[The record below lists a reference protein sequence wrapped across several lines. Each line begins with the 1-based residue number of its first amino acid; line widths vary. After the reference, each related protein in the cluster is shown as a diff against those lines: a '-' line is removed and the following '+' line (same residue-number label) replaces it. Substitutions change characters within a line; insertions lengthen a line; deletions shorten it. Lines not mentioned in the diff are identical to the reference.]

1 MRWPW
6 GDHEEATRRPLGR
19 GLAIGSWRQKNHSQM
34 DPNHK
39 SFRIKDFASRGRT
52 CKTDVKRVLSSSGGR
67 RWPPNRRK
75 KKREENLMITSR
87 CPFSVEH
94 QTH

>member
-1 MRWPW
+1 M
-6 GDHEEATRRPLGR
+6 RPLGR
-19 GLAIGSWRQKNHSQM
+19 GSAIESWRQKNHSQM

-52 CKTDVKRVLSSSGGR
+52 CKMDVKSVLSSSGGH

-75 KKREENLMITSR
+75 KERRKSNDHDSLSLLGRTSN
-87 CPFSVEH
+87 
-94 QTH
+94 TLI